1 MKKLSV
7 NLGNRSY
14 EVAIGSGL
22 LAQAGR
28 YLKSL
33 GLGAGVIIITNP
45 EVRRLYGQKLMASL
59 AAEGLSATTLEV
71 AAGEEQKSL
80 ETAGWL
86 YSELSPLGAERST
99 PVLALGGGVIGDL
112 AGFVAATYM
121 RGVPLVQ
128 LPTTLLAQVDSSIG
142 GKVAVNHGQLKN
154 SIGAFYQPRLVLS
167 DTSTLKTLPVREFAN
182 GLAEVIKSA
191 VIGDG
196 DLFSFLEA
204 NLDSIKSQEREAL
217 EEVVFRSARI
227 KAAVVEKDETDQGLR
242 NTLNFGHTIGH
253 GIETASGFMIGHGA
267 AVAIGMLA
275 AAAVSQRL
283 GLFDEDELARLK
295 ALIHAAGLPTEISRG
310 KVKDILAAM
319 RHDKKIQGGRMRF
332 ILPRAIGDVIISD
345 EVELSLVEEVL
356 TG

>member
-7 NLGNRSY
+7 NLGSRSY
-14 EVAIGSGL
+14 EVTIGSGL

-28 YLKSL
+28 YLKGL
-33 GLGAGVIIITNP
+33 GLGPGVVIITNP
-45 EVRRLYGQKLMASL
+45 EVRGLYGHKLVASL
-59 AAEGLSATTLEV
+59 AADGLSANTLEV
-71 AAGEEQKSL
+71 AEGEERKSL
-80 ETAGWL
+80 ETAGRL
-86 YSELSPLGAERST
+86 YAELSRLGAERST
-99 PVLALGGGVIGDL
+99 PILALGGGVIGDL
-112 AGFVAATYM
+112 AGFVAATYL

-154 SIGAFYQPRLVLS
+154 NIGAFYQPRLVLS
-167 DTSTLKTLPVREFAN
+167 DTAALKTLPAREFAN

-191 VIGDG
+191 VIGDKG
-196 DLFSFLEA
+196 LFAFLEA
-204 NLDSIKSQEREAL
+204 NLDSIKGQEEEAL
-217 EEVVFRSARI
+217 EEVVFRCARI

-242 NTLNFGHTIGH
+242 NVLNFGHTVGH
-253 GIETASGFMIGHGA
+253 GIETASGFMIKHGA

-275 AAAVSQRL
+275 AAAVAQRL
-283 GLFDEDELARLK
+283 GLFGKDELARLK
-295 ALIHAAGLPTEISRG
+295 ALVQAAGLPAEVSGG

-319 RHDKKIQGGRMRF
+319 RHDKKIQGGRLRF
-332 ILPRAIGDVIISD
+332 ALPRAIGDVILSD